1 MTDLNTLAN
10 QYDIPADAPGPIT
23 PESVVS
29 KQEQTPPL
37 PDRSI
42 LSSKLNRMLS
52 EREEP
57 ATQKQASSDYERIRQ
72 ENEILRKYLGQ
83 VPKEEKKAEE
93 DHLSGL
99 RREFE
104 KERDARQQL
113 ETRLRQQEQQR
124 VLLEAQDEVAT
135 WVSSQ
140 KDSYP
145 LINAL
150 NQQPLVFQKMYN
162 TRMQTGMAISES
174 QASREIEQD
183 LAKIVE
189 QLAPLLGYQKGE
201 RRQTSEAED
210 GFSLTT
216 PEINVSEPADREKM
230 SPEDWLRYLIS
241 KSQG

>member
-10 QYDIPADAPGPIT
+10 QYEIPADAPGPIT
-23 PESVVS
+23 PETVVS
-29 KQEQTPPL
+29 RPEQTAPL

-42 LSSKLNRMLS
+42 LSTKLNRMLA
-52 EREEP
+52 EQEP
-57 ATQKQASSDYERIRQ
+57 AAQKQPPNEYERIRQ

-124 VLLEAQDEVAT
+124 LLLEAQDEVST
-135 WVSSQ
+135 WVNSQ
-140 KDSYP
+140 KDTYP
-145 LINAL
+145 LVNAL
-150 NQQPLVFQKMYN
+150 NQQSLVFQKMYN
-162 TRMQTGMAISES
+162 TRMQTGVAISES
-174 QASREIEQD
+174 QATREIEQD
-183 LAKIVE
+183 LAKIVD

-201 RRQTSEAED
+201 RRPTSEAED

-216 PEINVSEPADREKM
+216 PEINVSEPADRDKM

>member
-10 QYDIPADAPGPIT
+10 QYEIPADAPGPIT
-23 PESVVS
+23 PETVVS
-29 KQEQTPPL
+29 RPEQTAPL

-42 LSSKLNRMLS
+42 LSTKLNRMLA
-52 EREEP
+52 EQEP
-57 ATQKQASSDYERIRQ
+57 ATQKQSPNEYERIRQ

-124 VLLEAQDEVAT
+124 LLLEAQDEVST

-150 NQQPLVFQKMYN
+150 SQQPLVFQKMYN

-183 LAKIVE
+183 LAKIVD

-201 RRQTSEAED
+201 RRPTSEAED

-216 PEINVSEPADREKM
+216 PEINVSEPADRDKM